1 MMQVSEISHAST
13 SDLRTLKRGGDS
25 RFGGPSSKAPRELIL
40 GCFDKP
46 KILKGVRVYE
56 FERRQEAFRP
66 R

>member
-1 MMQVSEISHAST
+1 MMQVGEISHAST

-25 RFGGPSSKAPRELIL
+25 RFGGPSFQSAERIDL

-56 FERRQEAFRP
+56 FERRQEVFRP